1 MIVKGFFFKGIT
13 HKNQKNKKKKNKKED
28 SIDGL
33 LKAGNQM
40 VKWVIYLADLTRLN
54 LITIVRKKQFSL
66 PTPKKDSGIDSSF
79 ESGNEDKAKNRG
91 IG

>member
-1 MIVKGFFFKGIT
+1 MKR
-13 HKNQKNKKKKNKKED
+13 HNPQEQKKNRKED
-28 SIDGL
+28 SIDSI

-40 VKWVIYLADLTRLN
+40 VKWVIYSTDLTRLN
-54 LITIVRKKQFSL
+54 LITIVRKKNNLHCPQ
-66 PTPKKDSGIDSSF
+66 KGSGVDSSF

>member
-1 MIVKGFFFKGIT
+1 
-13 HKNQKNKKKKNKKED
+13 
-28 SIDGL
+28 
-33 LKAGNQM
+33 M

-54 LITIVRKKQFSL
+54 IITIVRKKTIFTDPQ
-66 PTPKKDSGIDSSF
+66 KDSGIDSSF